1 MQEFMWIMACFLSFF
16 HGLFSSAW
24 LFDDTDTEAYYDF
37 FLPLSGEESQDFY
50 MQPFE
55 PELTTSAPES
65 FGSDDLAWNNVYGE
79 ALLDASDPSFNSL
92 WETYTPSDQNL
103 FTFHSDPLAPDT
115 NFVAL
120 EPGPSYS
127 VDPNP
132 STNPDGIPTY
142 GTGIAP
148 TIDDIFCHNPRAKL
162 ICCRDAMIRAH
173 VFGDETVVVEEGP
186 GIPANCISVEDL
198 GCSIEAFPVSCCE
211 DLVRIGQD
219 PHGVGDVLAYK
230 LKKCGKIFA
239 PSWKLDL
246 QMEEFEQVRNQ
257 FDYWESTLEVGHS

>member
-24 LFDDTDTEAYYDF
+24 LFDDIDTNAYYDS
-37 FLPLSGEESQDFY
+37 FLPLSEEERQNFY
-50 MQPFE
+50 MQSFD
-55 PELTTSAPES
+55 ELTTSVPES
-65 FGSDDLAWNNVYGE
+65 FSWDDYNVPAE
-79 ALLDASDPSFNSL
+79 APLDESDPSFNSL
-92 WETYTPSDQNL
+92 WGTYYPSDGNL
-103 FTFHSDPLAPDT
+103 FAFDSDPLASNTD
-115 NFVAL
+115 FLAL

-127 VDPNP
+127 IDPNP
-132 STNPDGIPTY
+132 STNPHGIPTY

-162 ICCRDAMIRAH
+162 ICCRDAVIIAR
-173 VFGDETVVVEEGP
+173 VIGEDTVVVEEGP
-186 GIPANCISVEDL
+186 GTPANCISVEYL

-211 DLVRIGQD
+211 DLVTIGQSPD
-219 PHGVGDVLAYK
+219 GVGDVLAYE

-257 FDYWESTLEVGHS
+257 FDYWESTLEGEYS